1 MGKKKTASKSQAT
14 FVDEESSL
22 SLIENQEF
30 VAMRAAQK
38 VWPAPTTSEDQLREL
53 VSDGLIQSKVI
64 AEWRVPGEHRV
75 PAPGPGEIVLFVS
88 FVRAGLCLPA
98 SAFLHQFLGY
108 FGVSLNH
115 LTPNAVLH
123 LSVFVHLC
131 EAFLGIPPSLSLFRF
146 FFRLKPQPR
155 REETS
160 ALGGCGIQFR
170 QGLKIKFFDY
180 DLVDSV
186 KDWRA
191 EWFYAANL
199 IPSLVVHSGSGPVVN
214 DRWDKKLESPAEIQA
229 IQPLLDRISML
240 KQQGLTGFGI
250 VSSFLRRRV
259 QPLKE
264 REHLGFEYS
273 GAEDPSRMVPALE
286 LTGEEVL
293 ERLQKML
300 KGVSVIPPAISE
312 FSAINPPPAELG
324 RNFVDPIPLD
334 VLPAV
339 AETGDRLAGT
349 SAIIPR
355 GPRSVPKRGRMDGS
369 SSGLPV
375 SKKPRKPSTPSGTPV
390 VASML
395 LAGAL
400 VSLAEEEED
409 DEVPLIMRRNR
420 RSGVSSSEAPAPT
433 SSEAPVSSSLVAS
446 VPSSTAPPVRSSS
459 TAPVPASSA
468 APLSAIPLPSP
479 GGGDVFAVVVPP
491 ARPSLGFAKKK
502 VVGVSSSL
510 ISLSTSSLP
519 PAVPTS
525 SEPRDSQ
532 HSVDEVAAGA
542 SELPGG
548 VANLAVPEV
557 TVAVAPGPSED
568 LAPASLEVAL
578 VAPSSPQP
586 ASPSP
591 SLASG
596 GPSISGDVVQ
606 QFDATHR
613 LSELTAA

>member
-22 SLIENQEF
+22 SLIQNQEF

-38 VWPAPTTSEDQLREL
+38 VWPAPTTNEDQLREL

-88 FVRAGLCLPA
+88 FVRVGLCLPA

-108 FGVSLNH
+108 FGISLNH
-115 LTPNAVLH
+115 LTPNAILH

-160 ALGGCGIQFR
+160 VLGGCGIQFR

-199 IPSLVVHSGSGPVVN
+199 IPSLAIHPGSGPVVN
-214 DRWDKKLESPAEIQA
+214 DRWDKKLESPAEIQV
-229 IQPLLDRISML
+229 IQPLLDRINML

-250 VSSFLRRRV
+250 VSSFLRHRV

-300 KGVSVIPPAISE
+300 KGVSVIPPAVTE
-312 FSAINPPPAELG
+312 FSANNPPPA
-324 RNFVDPIPLD
+324 
-334 VLPAV
+334 
-339 AETGDRLAGT
+339 
-349 SAIIPR
+349 
-355 GPRSVPKRGRMDGS
+355 
-369 SSGLPV
+369 V
-375 SKKPRKPSTPSGTPV
+375 SC
-390 VASML
+390 
-395 LAGAL
+395 
-400 VSLAEEEED
+400 
-409 DEVPLIMRRNR
+409 
-420 RSGVSSSEAPAPT
+420 
-433 SSEAPVSSSLVAS
+433 
-446 VPSSTAPPVRSSS
+446 
-459 TAPVPASSA
+459 
-468 APLSAIPLPSP
+468 LS
-479 GGGDVFAVVVPP
+479 FC
-491 ARPSLGFAKKK
+491 
-502 VVGVSSSL
+502 
-510 ISLSTSSLP
+510 LSTLC
-519 PAVPTS
+519 TL
-525 SEPRDSQ
+525 
-532 HSVDEVAAGA
+532 AAF
-542 SELPGG
+542 
-548 VANLAVPEV
+548 VLA
-557 TVAVAPGPSED
+557 
-568 LAPASLEVAL
+568 
-578 VAPSSPQP
+578 
-586 ASPSP
+586 
-591 SLASG
+591 
-596 GPSISGDVVQ
+596 
-606 QFDATHR
+606 
-613 LSELTAA
+613 